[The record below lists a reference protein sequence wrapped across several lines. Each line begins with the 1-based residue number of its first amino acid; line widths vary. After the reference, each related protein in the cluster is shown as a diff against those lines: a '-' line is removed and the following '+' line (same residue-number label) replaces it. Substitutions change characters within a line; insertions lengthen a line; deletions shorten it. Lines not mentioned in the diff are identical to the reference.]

1 MVTIKTTFENDIRR
15 VTAEHPLTTFLQL
28 KELIKSLYGK
38 ILPEHFAM
46 KYKDDEGDLV
56 TVSSNVELLEALSM
70 CKESGVLKLQI
81 SRVEQQKR
89 FTQSCQAAI
98 PDKKS
103 VVEMVEDTLYNS
115 PLVRRLFEKLDLQP
129 DVAIGGTNEQKDTA
143 PYVESPNREPE
154 ERKVTHLVA
163 CRSCSKNIIGVRFKC
178 TDCPDFNLCEK
189 CKVKPKRDLIHD
201 KSHTF
206 SRSTRST
213 LPARRRRIGF
223 SPPISRRDDEPPL
236 DVPSLQVEDLT
247 SLSPREEEVL
257 IPLAPLPSPLT
268 STTTE
273 ALNVLADPCALPLEE
288 TPQPTEEQDKPVVE
302 NTPMVEEE
310 QETRTGSM
318 PWGQEQTQIY
328 PLPRPFGLPEVILS
342 PDSPA
347 RSPLERRAN
356 TLDPKT
362 LFQISNLES
371 KLHQLKEM
379 GFGNDEQNTE
389 LLSKHNGDLLLTVK
403 DLIEL
408 C

>member
-1 MVTIKTTFENDIRR
+1 
-15 VTAEHPLTTFLQL
+15 
-28 KELIKSLYGK
+28 
-38 ILPEHFAM
+38 
-46 KYKDDEGDLV
+46 
-56 TVSSNVELLEALSM
+56 M
-70 CKESGVLKLQI
+70 CKESGVLKLHI

-115 PLVRRLFEKLDLQP
+115 PLIRRLFEKLDLQP
-129 DVAIGGTNEQKDTA
+129 DVAIEGTNEQKGTA

-178 TDCPDFNLCEK
+178 EDCPDFNLCEK
-189 CKVKPKRDLIHD
+189 CKAKPKRDLKHD
-201 KSHTF
+201 NSHTF

-223 SPPISRRDDEPPL
+223 SPPVSRRDDEPPL
-236 DVPSLQVEDLT
+236 GVPPLQVEDLA

-268 STTTE
+268 STATE
-273 ALNVLADPCALPLEE
+273 ALNVLADPCAIPLEE

-302 NTPMVEEE
+302 NTPMVEGE
-310 QETRTGSM
+310 QESHTGSM
-318 PWGQEQTQIY
+318 QWGQEQTQIY
-328 PLPRPFGLPEVILS
+328 PLPRPFGLPEVVLS
-342 PDSPA
+342 PASPA
-347 RSPLERRAN
+347 RSPLERRPN

-362 LFQISNLES
+362 LFPISNLES

-389 LLSKHNGDLLLTVK
+389 LLNKHNGDLLLTVK

>member
-15 VTAEHPLTTFLQL
+15 VTAEQPLTNFLQL

-56 TVSSNVELLEALSM
+56 TVSSNAELLEALSM
-70 CKESGVLKLQI
+70 SKESGVLKLQI
-81 SRVEQQKR
+81 FRVEQQKR

-129 DVAIGGTNEQKDTA
+129 DVAIGSTNEQKGTA

-154 ERKVTHLVA
+154 ESKVTHLVA
-163 CRSCSKNIIGVRFKC
+163 CRSCSKRIVGVRFKC
-178 TDCPDFNLCEK
+178 EDCSDFNLCEK
-189 CKVKPKRDLIHD
+189 CKAKPKPSLEHD

-213 LPARRRRIGF
+213 LPIRRRRIGF
-223 SPPISRRDDEPPL
+223 SPPVSRRDDEPPL
-236 DVPSLQVEDLT
+236 GVATLQVEHLT
-247 SLSPREEEVL
+247 GLSLLEEEVL
-257 IPLAPLPSPLT
+257 IPLAPLPTPLT
-268 STTTE
+268 STATE
-273 ALNVLADPCALPLEE
+273 ALNVLADPCALPLDE
-288 TPQPTEEQDKPVVE
+288 TPQPTEEQDKPVIE
-302 NTPMVEEE
+302 NTIVEGM
-310 QETRTGSM
+310 QETRTWSE
-318 PWGQEQTQIY
+318 EQTQIY
-328 PLPRPFGLPEVILS
+328 PLPRPNDRSFGLPEVILA
-342 PDSPA
+342 PGSPA
-347 RSPLERRAN
+347 HSPLERRAN

-362 LFQISNLES
+362 LFPISNLES